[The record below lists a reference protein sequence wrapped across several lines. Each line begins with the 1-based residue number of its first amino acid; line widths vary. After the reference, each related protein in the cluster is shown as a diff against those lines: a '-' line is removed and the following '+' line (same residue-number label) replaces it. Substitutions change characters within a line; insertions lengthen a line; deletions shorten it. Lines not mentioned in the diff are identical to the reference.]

1 MKKCILFYLLLAL
14 VAVACSPSKK
24 NNEQAGIHSTSS
36 ALLLRNLQGEWERLT
51 KWPDGN
57 WVVFRPCDADNLS
70 MHIAGDT
77 VVIGWGQDASFGI
90 IRSFAE
96 SEMPGMYVLTVADQ
110 DEQTILTYRMMW
122 DDEAHNRA
130 EWWLWDDDESVMLV
144 RAELLDQYKLIEQ
157 PCYECWEDCEEENPE
172 NESEKNND

>member
-1 MKKCILFYLLLAL
+1 MKNRVVFILSLAFLAL
-14 VAVACSPSKK
+14 ACTPSKK
-24 NNEQAGIHSTSS
+24 RDEQAGTPATSS
-36 ALLLRNLQGEWERLT
+36 ALLLQKLQGEWERLT

-70 MHIAGDT
+70 MQIAGDT

-96 SEMPGMYVLTVADQ
+96 SEMPGIYVLTVADQ

-130 EWWLWDDDESVMLV
+130 EWWLWDDDESVILV

-172 NESEKNND
+172 GESGHNKD